1 MTSYNQLTA
10 MLAITKAS
18 LRAILRSPS
27 AIIFSFIF
35 PFIFILIFG
44 FIGNSGGRQ
53 HFAVAIDPMADTTN
67 DVYRFLKT
75 SGSVTIIRYSN
86 SDLLETDMAKG
97 RIAGL
102 INIIKDSNSNQ
113 PYQVLFHTTTSS
125 SDQWPQFKAFL
136 ESVINSTSE
145 AHFKNR
151 PQYANL
157 QFDPSSPADLKVI
170 REYKTIDF
178 ILPGQLGFSLLSS
191 GVFGVAFM
199 FFNLRSTLVLK
210 RFFATPLSR
219 TYIILGEGLSRV
231 IFQMLTAIVIILAGR
246 FLFGFTLING
256 AETFL
261 EMLLLS
267 FIGLLIFMG
276 FGFIVS
282 GVAKNEST
290 IPPFANLITMPQFL
304 LGGTFFSID
313 AFPHWLQIIARLMPL
328 TYLNQAMRS
337 VAFEG
342 VHFWNVTTNIQ
353 LGSLHWQMPVVFILL
368 LWFLAVYVVAVK
380 LFKWE

>member
-1 MTSYNQLTA
+1 MKQYNQFRA

-18 LRAILRSPS
+18 LRAISRSPS
-27 AIIFSFIF
+27 AMVFSFIF

-44 FIGNSGGRQ
+44 FIGNGGGRQ
-53 HFAVAIDPMADTTN
+53 HFRVALDGTADTAN
-67 DVYRFLKT
+67 DVYRFMKSSASITLL
-75 SGSVTIIRYSN
+75 RYGN
-86 SDLLETDMAKG
+86 SDSLETDMEKG

-102 INIIKDSNSNQ
+102 INIIKDSDNNQ
-113 PYQVLFHTTTSS
+113 PYQILFHTTTSS
-125 SDQWPQFKAFL
+125 SDQWPQFSALL
-136 ESVINSTSE
+136 ESIINSTSD

-151 PQYANL
+151 PQYARL
-157 QFDPSSPADLKVI
+157 QFNPRSPEDLKEI

-231 IFQMLTAIVIILAGR
+231 IFQMLTALVIILAGR

-290 IPPFANLITMPQFL
+290 IPPLANLITMPQFL

-313 AFPHWLQIIARLMPL
+313 AFPHWLQVIARLMPL

-342 VHFWNVTTNIQ
+342 VHFWNVTTNFS

-368 LWFLAVYVVAVK
+368 LWFVIVYAVAVK